1 MGPWFLPPH
10 AKPVRPGRPAG
21 PHRHLDERRRGPAP
35 DPGSQ
40 HRSGLVSG
48 GTPTSGQV
56 DRRFDGYVFDLDGTL
71 YLGDALL
78 PGAAETVLALRAM
91 GSRTVFLTNKPLE
104 RPSDYAAKLTR
115 LGIPTQASEVV
126 SSTDA
131 LVRYLR
137 RNAPDAR
144 LYPVAEPLLWDI
156 LREAGWELTEDPAR
170 IDVVVVSFDRTFDY
184 GKLQIAFDAVR
195 AGARIV
201 ATNPDAFCP
210 MPGGALP
217 DCAAMLAAI
226 EASTG
231 ARAEA
236 IVGKPSPH
244 MAAMLLDR
252 LALVAERTLLVGDR
266 LATDMRMAIEAGM
279 VSALVLTGATSRADV
294 EHSPIRPCY
303 LLESVADLVPRVDR

>member
-1 MGPWFLPPH
+1 MSNLDATTGGP
-10 AKPVRPGRPAG
+10 V
-21 PHRHLDERRRGPAP
+21 E
-35 DPGSQ
+35 
-40 HRSGLVSG
+40 
-48 GTPTSGQV
+48 
-56 DRRFDGYVFDLDGTL
+56 RRFDGYVFDLDGTL

-78 PGAAETVLALRAM
+78 PGAAETVLTLRAR

-115 LGIPTQASEVV
+115 LGIPTEAAEVV

-131 LVRYLR
+131 LLRYLR
-137 RNAPDAR
+137 LSAAGTR
-144 LYPVAEPLLWDI
+144 LYPVAEPLLWDM
-156 LREAGWELTEDPAR
+156 LREDGWELTADPAR

-184 GKLQIAFDAVR
+184 AKLQIAFDAVR

-210 MPGGALP
+210 VPGGGLP

-226 EASTG
+226 EACTG

-244 MAAMLLDR
+244 MAATLLDR
-252 LALVAERTLLVGDR
+252 LALVPERTLLVGDR

-279 VSALVLTGATSRADV
+279 ASALVLTGATNRADV
-294 EHSPIRPCY
+294 ERSLIRPRY
-303 LLESVADLVPRVDR
+303 LLESVADLVPPVDRES